1 MIDKFK
7 YANLPIILLA
17 FFIFLKK
24 VKTAKLN
31 NSINVKIAGYIL
43 KASKILP
50 FKSNRKD
57 LCKPQPKQ
65 SIFKNVL
72 LKQGSMYSSKS
83 IKFNYLNMSIPGM
96 FGIPLFAAT
105 AISFSFILEAFSIA
119 LFRVIIK

>member
-1 MIDKFK
+1 MDKFK

-24 VKTAKLN
+24 VNTAKLN

-43 KASKILP
+43 KASKKLP

-83 IKFNYLNMSIPGM
+83 IKLNYLNMSIPGI